1 MKKIIAIVLSIF
13 MIMATSTV
21 MVSAEN
27 IPYYQ
32 ATQMSYE
39 VPGSF
44 TAMIP
49 MEMVA
54 GDSVSVSVQD
64 VNIADDSQ
72 IAVSICYL
80 YENNEIRL
88 TNNNGTDYVYVRA
101 FDENGNQFTAGNSL
115 IGMFTTSNQ
124 HYTVNTEVQSTDGV
138 KAGMYTGYMSFEFEI
153 VNI

>member
-21 MVSAEN
+21 VYAEN
-27 IPYYQ
+27 TPYYQ

-44 TAMIP
+44 MAMIP
-49 MEMVA
+49 MEINA
-54 GDSVSVSVQD
+54 GDSVSISVQD

-80 YENNEIRL
+80 YEDNEIRL

-153 VNI
+153 VDI